1 MNPDSLKRPSARH
14 RFPVA
19 VRLFAILLLWTTNA
33 AADEHVWLIGG
44 GNNRRSSEAQIEQ
57 NIIWAART
65 LQSLPGR
72 RRLHLYFTDG
82 QDPGHDI
89 KEIVPARD
97 PSLEPLSRLYEFGR
111 RHVVITRNHR
121 VPGVLGG
128 TARDQLEPA
137 LERDFRN
144 LHAGDR
150 LLLVFNGHGT
160 PARRG
165 FEQHR
170 LWLWNDTWFEV
181 RDLDRL
187 LSQLPDGVS
196 ARFVLTQCYAGG
208 FARLVHPRAANTLE
222 LTKGERC
229 GFMASADD
237 QPAEGCSASVDVGQ
251 YRDYSTYFFA
261 ALAGRARD
269 GGPLLRSPDL
279 DRDGKVSPYEAH
291 LYAMVA
297 AFSADVPRATSEDFL
312 DRWQQGLFRWRGRGH
327 DVVQTGNVY
336 GRLAV
341 ELARRAELDLQS
353 NSFEQLWLQ
362 QRVIE
367 SQRVRRYRLELKRLE
382 RQIADVQA
390 KIIRDA
396 EKDYPGLRKQAGKM
410 GFTVP
415 ASLREAV
422 ARIRRHP
429 QYQSLVETQN
439 REDAEELKLLDHQ
452 RRLARL
458 ERVDRLRKLSLW
470 LHHFESTASEPE
482 KTAYRRLLN
491 CEKRP
496 LGGP

>member
-1 MNPDSLKRPSARH
+1 MIADFLKRSSVRY
-14 RFPVA
+14 RFPA
-19 VRLFAILLLWTTNA
+19 AAWTFAILLLWTTNA
-33 AADEHVWLIGG
+33 AADEHVWLVGG
-44 GNNRRSSEAQIEQ
+44 GNNLRSSEAQIEQ

-65 LQSLPGR
+65 LQVLPGR
-72 RRLHLYFTDG
+72 RRLHIYFTDG

-89 KEIVPARD
+89 KEILPARD
-97 PSLEPLSRLYEFGR
+97 SSLEPLSRLYEFGR

-121 VPGVLGG
+121 VPGVQGG
-128 TARDQLEPA
+128 TAREQLEPA
-137 LERDFRN
+137 LERGFRA
-144 LHAGDR
+144 LRAGDR

-160 PARRG
+160 PAKRG

-170 LWLWNDTWFEV
+170 LWLWKDTWLEV
-181 RDLDRL
+181 HDLERL
-187 LSQLPDGVS
+187 LSQVPEGVS

-208 FARLVHPRAANTLE
+208 FARMVHPRAANTLE
-222 LTKGERC
+222 LAKGERC

-297 AFSADVPRATSEDFL
+297 AFSADVPRSTSEDFL

-336 GRLAV
+336 GRLAL
-341 ELARRAELDLQS
+341 ELARRADLDTRRGG
-353 NSFEQLWLQ
+353 FEQQWLQ

-367 SQRVRRYRLELKRLE
+367 SQRVRRYQLELKRLE
-382 RQIADVQA
+382 RQIADLQA
-390 KIIRDA
+390 RIIRDV
-396 EKDYPGLRKQAGKM
+396 EKDYPGLRKEAGKT
-410 GFTVP
+410 GFTLP

-429 QYQSLVETQN
+429 QYPLLVEAQN
-439 REDAEELKLLDHQ
+439 REDADELRLLDHQ

-470 LHHFESTASEPE
+470 LHHFESTASDEE
-482 KTAYRRLLN
+482 KAAYRRLLT

-496 LGGP
+496 LGG

>member
-1 MNPDSLKRPSARH
+1 M
-14 RFPVA
+14 A
-19 VRLFAILLLWTTNA
+19 VWSFTILLLWTTNA

-44 GNNRRSSEAQIEQ
+44 GNNVRSSEAQIEQ
-57 NIIWAART
+57 NVIWAART

-82 QDPGHDI
+82 HDPGHDI
-89 KEIVPARD
+89 KEIIPARD
-97 PSLEPLSRLYEFGR
+97 PALEPLSRLYEFGR
-111 RHVVITRNHR
+111 RHMVITRNHR
-121 VPGVLGG
+121 VPGVIGG

-137 LERDFRN
+137 LERDFRA
-144 LHAGDR
+144 LRAGDR

-160 PARRG
+160 PAKRG

-170 LWLWNDTWFEV
+170 LWLWKNTWLEV
-181 RDLDRL
+181 RDLERL
-187 LSQLPDGVS
+187 LSQVPDGVS

-222 LTKGERC
+222 LTTGERC

-297 AFSADVPRATSEDFL
+297 AFSADVPRSTSEDFL

-336 GRLAV
+336 GRLVV

-353 NSFEQLWLQ
+353 DSFEQQWLQ

-390 KIIRDA
+390 KIIRDV
-396 EKDYPGLRKQAGKM
+396 EKDYPGLRPQAEKM
-410 GFTVP
+410 GLSVP
-415 ASLREAV
+415 ARVRAAIV
-422 ARIRRHP
+422 RIRRHP
-429 QYQSLVETQN
+429 QYRLLVEIQD
-439 REDAEELKLLDHQ
+439 REDAGELKLLDHQ

-458 ERVDRLRKLSLW
+458 ERIERLRKLSLW

>member
-1 MNPDSLKRPSARH
+1 MTPDSLKRPASRH
-14 RFPVA
+14 CLPVA
-19 VRLFAILLLWTTNA
+19 VWSFATLLLWATNA

-44 GNNRRSSEAQIEQ
+44 GNSLRSSEAQIEQ

-65 LQSLPGR
+65 LQALPGR

-82 QDPGHDI
+82 RDLGHDI
-89 KEIVPARD
+89 KEILPARD

-111 RHVVITRNHR
+111 RHMVITRNHR
-121 VPGVLGG
+121 VPGVIGG
-128 TARDQLEPA
+128 TARGQLEPA
-137 LERDFRN
+137 LERDLRA

-160 PARRG
+160 PAKRG

-170 LWLWNDTWFEV
+170 LWLWKDTWFEV
-181 RDLDRL
+181 RDLERL
-187 LSQLPDGVS
+187 LSLVPDGVP

-208 FARLVHPRAANTLE
+208 FARLVHPRADNTLE

-261 ALAGRARD
+261 ALSGRARD

-291 LYAMVA
+291 LYAMAVA
-297 AFSADVPRATSEDFL
+297 YSADVPRSTSEDFL
-312 DRWQQGLFRWRGRGH
+312 DRWQQGLFRWRARGH

-336 GRLAV
+336 GRLALD
-341 ELARRAELDLQS
+341 LARRAGLDS
-353 NSFEQLWLQ
+353 RSDGFEQQWLQ
-362 QRVIE
+362 QRVME
-367 SQRVRRYRLELKRLE
+367 TQHVRRYRLELKRLE
-382 RQIADVQA
+382 RQIADAQA
-390 KIIRDA
+390 RIIRDV
-396 EKDYPGLRKQAGKM
+396 EKDYPGLRQQAEKM
-410 GFTVP
+410 GFSVP
-415 ASLREAV
+415 ASVREANV
-422 ARIRRHP
+422 RIRRHP
-429 QYQSLVETQN
+429 QYRLLVDTQN
-439 REDAEELKLLDHQ
+439 REDAGELKLLDHE

-458 ERVDRLRKLSLW
+458 ERVERLRKLSLW
-470 LHHFESTASEPE
+470 LHHFESAASEEE
-482 KTAYRRLLN
+482 KTAYRRLLT

-496 LGGP
+496 LGG

>member
-1 MNPDSLKRPSARH
+1 MTADFLKRPSARY
-14 RFPVA
+14 RFPAA
-19 VRLFAILLLWTTNA
+19 VWSFAFLLFWMTNA

-44 GNNRRSSEAQIEQ
+44 GNHLRSSEAQIEQ

-72 RRLHLYFTDG
+72 RRLHVYFTDG

-89 KEIVPARD
+89 KEILPARD
-97 PSLEPLSRLYEFGR
+97 PSIEPLSRLYEFGR
-111 RHVVITRNHR
+111 RHAMITRNHR
-121 VPGVLGG
+121 VPGVAGG

-137 LERDFRN
+137 LERDFRA
-144 LHAGDR
+144 LRAGDR

-160 PARRG
+160 PAKRG

-170 LWLWNDTWFEV
+170 LWLWKDTWLEV
-181 RDLDRL
+181 RDLERL
-187 LSQLPDGVS
+187 LSQVPGGVS
-196 ARFVLTQCYAGG
+196 ARFILTQCYAGG

-222 LTKGERC
+222 LTRGERC

-237 QPAEGCSASVDVGQ
+237 QPAEGCSASVDAGQ

-291 LYAMVA
+291 LYAMMVA
-297 AFSADVPRATSEDFL
+297 NSADVPRSTSEDFL
-312 DRWQQGLFRWRGRGH
+312 ERWQQGLFRWRGRGH

-336 GRLAV
+336 GRLAL
-341 ELARRAELDLQS
+341 ELARRADLDTRS
-353 NSFEQLWLQ
+353 DAFEQQWLQ

-382 RQIADVQA
+382 RRIADVQA
-390 KIIRDA
+390 KIIRDV
-396 EKDYPGLRKQAGKM
+396 EKDYPGLRQQAEKM
-410 GFTVP
+410 GFSVP
-415 ASLREAV
+415 ASVRAAV
-422 ARIRRHP
+422 VRIRRHP
-429 QYQSLVETQN
+429 QYPLLVEVQN
-439 REDAEELKLLDHQ
+439 REDADELKLLDHQ

-470 LHHFESTASEPE
+470 LHHFESTASDVE
-482 KTAYRRLLN
+482 KAAYRRLLT

-496 LGGP
+496 LGG